1 MSNLIRTLV
10 SVAGGLA
17 AASAVLHTVNHL
29 THKNI
34 CMIAHRGHSAK
45 HPGNTEAAFLS
56 AVKNGSGGI
65 ETDVRDTAEGVFVV
79 NHNDEVTYEDGTQ
92 LLVADHTFAEL
103 SEKPIRNTL
112 STEICYLC
120 TFKRYL
126 EICRDANLICFIELK
141 GQFTDQQIHDLFTMA
156 AEVYDLSMCQL
167 QSFEFENLIKA
178 HESFPD
184 LKIMYTY
191 GKGCPDYRRCFEY
204 GFDIDADY
212 KSATQEMVEEFHS
225 RGLKVGLWTA
235 NNLWALNYC
244 RYLDV
249 DFIESDIY
257 GG

>member
-1 MSNLIRTLV
+1 MNHVIKTIV
-10 SVAGGLA
+10 SMAGGLA
-17 AASAVLHTVNHL
+17 VAGVALHAMNRL
-29 THKNI
+29 THRNI

-65 ETDVRDTAEGVFVV
+65 ETDVRVTADGIFVV

-92 LLVADHTFAEL
+92 LIVADHTFEEL
-103 SEKPIRNTL
+103 TEKPMKNTL
-112 STEICYLC
+112 SQEVCYLC
-120 TFKRYL
+120 TFQRYL
-126 EICRDANLICFIELK
+126 EICRDANMICFIELK
-141 GQFTDQQIHDLFTMA
+141 GEFTDEQIHDLFTMA
-156 AEVYDLSMCQL
+156 GEVYDLSMCQL
-167 QSFEFENLIKA
+167 QSFEFDNLIKA
-178 HESFPD
+178 HEAFPE

-191 GKGCPDYRRCFEY
+191 GKNCPDYRRCFEY

-212 KSATQEMVEEFHS
+212 KVANRTMVEEFHS

-235 NNLWALNYC
+235 NTLWALNYC
-244 RYLDV
+244 RYLDA